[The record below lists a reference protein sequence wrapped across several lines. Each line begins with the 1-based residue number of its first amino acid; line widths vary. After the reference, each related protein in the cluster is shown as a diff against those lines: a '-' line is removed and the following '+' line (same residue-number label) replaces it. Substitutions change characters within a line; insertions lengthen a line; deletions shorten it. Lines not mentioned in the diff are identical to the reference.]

1 MGFPLKRIL
10 LFLSAVLL
18 IGAPPAHSVPLSS
31 GMGSH
36 EAVVGASSTDADGEA
51 IQNTDDGTAERADA
65 RIVDHTPVTYAPHSE
80 VAMGGSASMGSSG
93 HSWALP
99 AAGIGVGGAVLFAVL
114 SHDKKGDAGAASSA
128 GMDQTPEAGATG
140 AGSGLNGGGNGHGN
154 GGSGGD
160 NPPSVPEP
168 GTLLMLGAG
177 IASFLGRKKILSH

>member
-10 LFLSAVLL
+10 LFLSTVLL
-18 IGAPPAHSVPLSS
+18 IGAPPAQSVPLSS

-36 EAVVGASSTDADGEA
+36 EAVYGASSTDSDGEA
-51 IQNTDDGTAERADA
+51 IQNSEDGTAERADA

-114 SHDKKGDAGAASSA
+114 SHDSHGGDPASSA
-128 GMDQTPEAGATG
+128 APSASSSLGGPA
-140 AGSGLNGGGNGHGN
+140 SGGGPKNNGGNGDSGS
-154 GGSGGD
+154 SGGND
-160 NPPSVPEP
+160 PPTVPEP